1 MNYEEMNKFLSYIH
15 MGNETFRLY
24 YKAAEDMNNKRLK
37 KLITEIEEVFKRH
50 EETVTKVLKKRTDD
64 CSDSVTLMGKMALVM
79 EKLKIIE
86 TEFDIC
92 ERAIK
97 AVNMGLISGLK
108 FAYYNRDMDEEIKEV
123 IKDVISDYTDIQEKI
138 NDYILV
144 NCIKN

>member
-1 MNYEEMNKFLSYIH
+1 MNCEELNKFLSYIH

-24 YKAAEDMNNKRLK
+24 YKAAEDMDNKRLK

-50 EETVTKVLKKRTDD
+50 EEIVTKVLEKRSCDA
-64 CSDSVTLMGKMALVM
+64 SDNVTLMGKMALVM
-79 EKLKIIE
+79 EKLKIVE

-108 FAYYNRDMDEEIKEV
+108 FAYYNRDMDDEIKEV

-144 NCIKN
+144 NCVKN